1 MKLKPQASERSP
13 LDEPQQIRQKLEVYQ
28 SRESFSGRDLR
39 VIRKLID
46 RAKELT
52 DKL

>member
-13 LDEPQQIRQKLEVYQ
+13 LDELQQIRQKLEVYQ
-28 SRESFSGRDLR
+28 SRESFSRRDLQD
-39 VIRKLID
+39 IRRFID
-46 RAKELT
+46 RAKKLT